1 LEGANIILHSIDYVI
16 FDTNPSIPT
25 IWL

>member
-1 LEGANIILHSIDYVI
+1 LEGANVILHSIDYDI
-16 FDTNPSIPT
+16 CDTNPSIPT

>member
-1 LEGANIILHSIDYVI
+1 LEGANIILHSMDYDI